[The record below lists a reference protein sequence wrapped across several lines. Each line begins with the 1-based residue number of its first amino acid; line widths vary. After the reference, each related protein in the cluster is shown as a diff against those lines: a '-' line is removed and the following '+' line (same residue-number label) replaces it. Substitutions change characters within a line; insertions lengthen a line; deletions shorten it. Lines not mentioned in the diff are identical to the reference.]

1 MFLFHPSAFILHPS
15 FAPGEKMAP
24 TKQAETH
31 KTPVSRPR
39 VLVVDDEAELHEV
52 ISDTVGK
59 RLGCKLIT
67 ANNIAQAR
75 KVLESQRV
83 DLLLTDVNLPDGDG
97 MTLLPILHLHQPQ
110 AQAIVITGM
119 PSMDAAIE
127 AMREGASDFVSKPFT
142 GGDLVERVKR
152 ALARAAA
159 SVKAEKR
166 LNRLKDAV
174 KRLNDAR
181 KMVSKKVDLLC
192 NDLIS
197 AYGEL
202 SKQLDL
208 VRVQESYKHCQG
220 EAKDLEQLLCHT
232 MDWML
237 RQLGYSNIA
246 VWLAGED
253 EDFQLGAYMKYTLP
267 GDTKLTEALRTGLVK
282 LAGKEDM
289 IHLSGDDL
297 RARLTHKEIEFLK
310 DQDVLAVNCSYLA
323 ESLAVVVMFRD
334 AKAGF
339 SEADAATLKAVC
351 PLFAVALAGIVR
363 GNEDEEEDAEGGSL
377 LDETN
382 QDQEKEKPEKKKK
395 KDDADW
401 WKRGEAPPF

>member
-1 MFLFHPSAFILHPS
+1 MYVSPAILRPDPSNV
-15 FAPGEKMAP
+15 PGEKMAP
-24 TKQAETH
+24 TKAAGQSKAALA
-31 KTPVSRPR
+31 RPK

-52 ISDTVGK
+52 ISDMVGK
-59 RLGCKLIT
+59 RLGCKLMS
-67 ANNIAQAR
+67 AKNLAQAR
-75 KVLESQRV
+75 KILESQKV

-110 AQAIVITGM
+110 AQAIVITGA
-119 PSMDAAIE
+119 PSMNNAIE
-127 AMREGASDFVSKPFT
+127 AMREGASDFLSKPFT
-142 GGDLVERVKR
+142 GGDLVERVRR
-152 ALARAAA
+152 ALGRAAE

-166 LNRLKDAV
+166 LNRLRDAV

-202 SKQLDL
+202 SKQLDQ
-208 VRVQESYKHCQG
+208 VRIHEGFKHCLS

-237 RQLGYSNIA
+237 RQMGYANIA
-246 VWLAGED
+246 VWLAGDDD
-253 EDFQLGAYMKYTLP
+253 EFQLGAYMKYTQA
-267 GDTKLTEALRTGLVK
+267 GEAKLTDALRAGMVK
-282 LAGKEDM
+282 VATKEELL
-289 IHLSGDDL
+289 HLSGDAL
-297 RARLTHKEIEFLK
+297 RAKLTAREMEFLQ
-310 DQDVLAVNCSYLA
+310 DQDVMAVNCSYLA

-339 SEADAATLKAVC
+339 SAEDAQTLKTIS

-363 GNEDEEEDAEGGSL
+363 GNEDEEESDEGTL
-377 LDETN
+377 LDENN
-382 QDQEKEKPEKKKK
+382 QDKDKSDKEKKKK

>member
-1 MFLFHPSAFILHPS
+1 
-15 FAPGEKMAP
+15 MAP
-24 TKQAETH
+24 TKLAETH

-52 ISDTVGK
+52 ISDMVGK

-97 MTLLPILHLHQPQ
+97 MSLLPILHLHQPQ

-119 PSMDAAIE
+119 PSMDGAIE

-152 ALARAAA
+152 ALARAAS

-208 VRVQESYKHCQG
+208 VRVQESYRHCQG
-220 EAKDLEQLLCHT
+220 EAKDLEQLLCRT

-237 RQLGYSNIA
+237 RQMGYSNIA
-246 VWLAGED
+246 VWLAGD
-253 EDFQLGAYMKYTLP
+253 DDDFQRGAYMKYTVP
-267 GDTKLTEALRTGLVK
+267 GEPKLTEALRNGLVK
-282 LAGKEDM
+282 VAVKDGAV
-289 IHLSGDDL
+289 HLSGEDL
-297 RARLTHKEIEFLK
+297 RARLTAAEVEQLK

-323 ESLAVVVMFRD
+323 ESLGVVVMFRD
-334 AKAGF
+334 AKNPF
-339 SEADAATLKAVC
+339 SEDDAATLKTVC
-351 PLFAVALAGIVR
+351 PLFATALAGIVR
-363 GNEDEEEDAEGGSL
+363 GEDEEEESSEGGST
-377 LDETN
+377 LDEEN
-382 QDQEKEKPEKKKK
+382 RDK
-395 KDDADW
+395 
-401 WKRGEAPPF
+401 